1 MRGVSPLW
9 RSFVLVAALSLIP
22 SAAFAQDLTE
32 NRTGGPPSIAAQ
44 GRLSIPPG
52 APAED
57 EEQSRIGLPP
67 GAPAEETLSL
77 WTWLMTWFLYS

>member
-9 RSFVLVAALSLIP
+9 RSFALVAALSLIVP
-22 SAAFAQDLTE
+22 AAF
-32 NRTGGPPSIAAQ
+32 AQ

-57 EEQSRIGLPP
+57 EEQGRISLPP
-67 GAPAEETLSL
+67 GAPAEETPGL